1 MKKIFGLLFSVALL
15 TGCAGTVRQD
25 FGTRTLTQENVSKIE
40 RGKTTQAE
48 IVAMFGQPMS
58 KIQSGALGTMWT
70 YSRSVSTTKMPGLLS
85 FGAPQYNMGSYG
97 LTVTFDDNG
106 VVKDISS
113 SEINPVLTGAIT
125 YQEGSK

>member
-1 MKKIFGLLFSVALL
+1 MKRTSCLLFCVILL
-15 TGCAGTVRQD
+15 SGCAGTMRQD

-40 RGKTTQAE
+40 RGKTTQAD

-58 KIQSGALGTMWT
+58 KIQSGVLGTMWT
-70 YSRSVSTTKMPGLLS
+70 YSRSVSTTKMPGLFS
-85 FGAPQYNMGSYG
+85 FSAPQYDMGSYG
-97 LTVTFDDNG
+97 LTVTFDEKG

-113 SEINPVLTGAIT
+113 SEINPIQQGTIT